1 MAEEGRDRNTNGQFV
16 GRITPEDVIAIFDE
30 RDDRARPL
38 TANDVM
44 DGLACSRRTAHDKL
58 EALVED
64 GVLATR
70 KIGSRGR
77 VWWVPMTGPGMERT
91 DHGVETS
98 AGRPSSVEQLVQE
111 MELPGSGPRLQD
123 RQEAI
128 LGAYD
133 YLRRHPSAKKS
144 DFLDEVYPD
153 HQAGFSSAEGW
164 WNVIQPALKELPQ
177 VDPPEERGHIWHFLG
192 G

>member
-1 MAEEGRDRNTNGQFV
+1 MDESCRERNTNGQFV
-16 GRITPEDVIAIFDE
+16 GRITLDDVLEVFEE
-30 RDDRARPL
+30 RTDRARPL

-44 DGLACSRRTAHDKL
+44 SALDCSRRTAHDKL
-58 EALVED
+58 EALVDD
-64 GVLATR
+64 GVLETR

-77 VWWVPMTGPGMERT
+77 VWWIPMDGSGRSGPTAQETGAL
-91 DHGVETS
+91 D
-98 AGRPSSVEQLVQE
+98 RPSSVERRIRE
-111 MELPGSGPRLQD
+111 MELPGSGPRLLD

-128 LGAYD
+128 LAAYD

-144 DFLDEVYPD
+144 DFLDEVYPE

>member
-16 GRITPEDVIAIFDE
+16 GRITLDDVIAIFDE
-30 RDDRARPL
+30 REDRARPL

-44 DGLACSRRTAHDKL
+44 DALDCSRRTAHDKL

-64 GVLATR
+64 GVLETR

-77 VWWVPMTGPGMERT
+77 VWWMPMTGPGLERT
-91 DHGVETS
+91 DHGADSS
-98 AGRPSSVEQLVQE
+98 ADRPSLVKQRVQE
-111 MELPGSGPRLQD
+111 MELPGSGPRLLD

-128 LGAYD
+128 LAAYD